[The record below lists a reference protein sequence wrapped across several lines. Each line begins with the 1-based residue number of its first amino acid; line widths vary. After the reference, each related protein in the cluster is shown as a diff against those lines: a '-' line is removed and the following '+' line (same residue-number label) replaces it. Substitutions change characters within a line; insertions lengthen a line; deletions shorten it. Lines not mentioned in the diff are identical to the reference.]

1 MRVQTFDFISDPGHA
16 WLKVPVQLLRE
27 LGIADQITSYSY
39 WRKGFAYL
47 EEDCDASVFFNAYRA
62 RFGADPKFRERNRAR
77 GYSKVRGYEH
87 YSRARANPLASALQ
101 ASGQLQFISIGD

>member
-1 MRVQTFDFISDPGHA
+1 MRAKTFDFISDPGHA
-16 WLKVPVQLLRE
+16 WLKVPADLLRE

-47 EEDCDASVFFNAYRA
+47 EEDCDAGLFLSAMRA
-62 RFGADPKFRERNRAR
+62 AGREYKFRERNRAS

-87 YSRARANPLASALQ
+87 YSRVRANPLASALQ
-101 ASGQLQFISIGD
+101 ASGQLQFISVGD